1 MPLRYA
7 LYFAPAADDPLNLTA
22 AEWLGRDAY
31 SNADFAKAAEG
42 ALSAEDLDAL
52 TADPRR
58 YGFHATLKAPF
69 HLAEGKS
76 EADLLKGM
84 EVFVAN
90 TSAFDIPSVIVGQL
104 GHFFALVPD
113 SLHAPL
119 QQFAADV
126 VETFE
131 PFRAALSEADIARR
145 KPDSLPPRQRE
156 NLVRWGYPYVFDD
169 FRFHMTL
176 TGPVPEAQ
184 APVMASILKQRFAD
198 FIARPLRIDALALFV
213 EPERGAPFLIHSWL
227 PLKAAQQNG

>member
-1 MPLRYA
+1 MRYA

-31 SNADFAKAAEG
+31 NNVGYARAAECG
-42 ALSAEDLDAL
+42 LSAEDMDAL

-69 HLAEGKS
+69 HLAEDKS
-76 EADLLKGM
+76 EADLL
-84 EVFVAN
+84 EALEAFAAD

-104 GHFFALVPD
+104 GHFFALVPNT
-113 SLHAPL
+113 LHPPL
-119 QQFAADV
+119 QKFAADV

-131 PFRAALSEADIARR
+131 PFRAPLSEADIARR
-145 KPDSLPPRQRE
+145 KPDTLPERQRE
-156 NLVRWGYPYVFDD
+156 NLMRWGYPYVFDD

-184 APVMASILKQRFAD
+184 APVMASILKQRFAE
-198 FIARPLRIDALALFV
+198 FIGRPLRIDGLALFI
-213 EPERGAPFLIHSWL
+213 ERERGAPFLVHSWL